1 MFIAEPLSNV
11 DLQPDV
17 NAQPGPVL
25 AAVTFDEQGRSCL
38 RHALRRA
45 AHTGRSAIALHV
57 VHETEHNMGL
67 YRGHEQGDELR
78 PYADVARRLLADL
91 SAEVVAGLPNAD
103 EIDLRQLVVE
113 GLPKGRIAEVA
124 ELTGAELV
132 IVGGGRERPALDLDR
147 WFGRHVAE
155 AVRRRVSCP
164 VLIVDSDGNVVGDL
178 GPAHVDRKQALPTGL
193 ETH

>member
-1 MFIAEPLSNV
+1 MFVAEFLSDV
-11 DLQPDV
+11 DLQPNVD
-17 NAQPGPVL
+17 AQPGPIL

-57 VHETEHNMGL
+57 VHETERNMGL
-67 YRGHEQGDELR
+67 YRCHDQGEELM

-103 EIDLRQLVVE
+103 EIGLRQLVVE

-132 IVGGGRERPALDLDR
+132 VVGGGGERPALDR

-155 AVRRRVSCP
+155 TVRRRASCP
-164 VLIVDSDGNVVGDL
+164 VLIVDSDGNVVVDPGL
-178 GPAHVDRKQALPTGL
+178 PHVDRKQALPSGL

>member
-11 DLQPDV
+11 DLQPDI

-57 VHETEHNMGL
+57 VHETEQNMGL
-67 YRGHEQGDELR
+67 YRGHEQGEELR

-103 EIDLRQLVVE
+103 EIELRQLVVE

-124 ELTGAELV
+124 QLTGAELV
-132 IVGGGRERPALDLDR
+132 IVGSGSERPALER
-147 WFGRHVAE
+147 WFGRNVAE
-155 AVRRRVSCP
+155 TVRRRASCP

-178 GPAHVDRKQALPTGL
+178 GLPHVDRKEALPTGL